1 MTTHSPTARR
11 RRQKTGT
18 TVSRKTLAFAM
29 AAAFASA
36 GTLLAVGS
44 SVSQAAA
51 PAAPALNSNAL
62 YVAPGGS
69 SSAPGTQSSPTT
81 LTAAVTRI
89 SAGGTIYMRGG
100 TYNLASAIEIQAGN
114 SGTSA
119 ARKEISSY
127 PGEKPVLDFSGESA
141 SSSDRGIQLNGNYW
155 HLYGL
160 TVEHAADNGIFVG
173 GSNNVVERVVTA
185 YNRDTGLQISR
196 PGSSTPQ
203 SQWPAN
209 NLIISSESHDN
220 RDATGE
226 NADGFAAKLT
236 VGSGNVFRY
245 DVSHHNVDDGW
256 DLFTKPET
264 GPIGPVTIENSLSY
278 DQGTLSDGSGSSNG
292 DKNGFKLGGDGIPV
306 NHVFRNNIAYGNGAK
321 GITYNDNPGTM
332 TVSNNLSINNANR
345 NFSFDAGTSVFR
357 NNTSCRFGSGSTTDK
372 IVGDAD
378 GSNQFWSGNN
388 GSRCSSYSGALG
400 WSFAS
405 DGSLVVTFGG
415 TQVTGGSTTGGT
427 TTSGGTTT
435 GGTTGGTT
443 TTGGSA
449 TGGTSTGGTGGSPCT
464 VTYTPNVWPGGFTA
478 SVTVANTGSTAV
490 NGWKLGFTLPSDQTV
505 TSAWSATVSPSSG
518 SVIATNV
525 DYDAQIP
532 AGGSQSFGFQGTFSG
547 SSFAEP
553 SEFTFNGAPC
563 TTG

>member
-1 MTTHSPTARR
+1 
-11 RRQKTGT
+11 
-18 TVSRKTLAFAM
+18 L
-29 AAAFASA
+29 
-36 GTLLAVGS
+36 
-44 SVSQAAA
+44 
-51 PAAPALNSNAL
+51 
-62 YVAPGGS
+62 
-69 SSAPGTQSSPTT
+69 
-81 LTAAVTRI
+81 
-89 SAGGTIYMRGG
+89 
-100 TYNLASAIEIQAGN
+100 
-114 SGTSA
+114 
-119 ARKEISSY
+119 
-127 PGEKPVLDFSGESA
+127 
-141 SSSDRGIQLNGNYW
+141 
-155 HLYGL
+155 
-160 TVEHAADNGIFVG
+160 
-173 GSNNVVERVVTA
+173 
-185 YNRDTGLQISR
+185 
-196 PGSSTPQ
+196 
-203 SQWPAN
+203 
-209 NLIISSESHDN
+209 
-220 RDATGE
+220 
-226 NADGFAAKLT
+226 
-236 VGSGNVFRY
+236 
-245 DVSHHNVDDGW
+245 
-256 DLFTKPET
+256 
-264 GPIGPVTIENSLSY
+264 
-278 DQGTLSDGSGSSNG
+278 
-292 DKNGFKLGGDGIPV
+292 
-306 NHVFRNNIAYGNGAK
+306 
-321 GITYNDNPGTM
+321 
-332 TVSNNLSINNANR
+332 
-345 NFSFDAGTSVFR
+345 
-357 NNTSCRFGSGSTTDK
+357 GSGSTTDK
-372 IVGDAD
+372 SVGDAD